1 MTTPPNSTSIKRA
14 WVESNCPSEAQCY
27 YCAQPLSDQTRWELA
42 RTDKALCN
50 NCLAPS
56 FATLP
61 AEIIRKITNYCSIE
75 DRCVLVRICKR
86 LYQLEN
92 SFILKDDINSLEPK
106 AVFSICSNYRNN
118 RAALTAM
125 KNAIAAGAD
134 LSKSQLRLSW
144 IPLMQEFHIMR
155 MLPIHIA
162 AAYGQDLIIEELLA
176 HGVSVNAHGVSVNTP
191 SFSSF
196 NITPLELAIRGHQ
209 LQTVQL
215 LIELGASLEFGSGR
229 TALHEAATAGSEKL
243 VSLFLKKGLDIKAWD
258 GSDPCPISY
267 ALLSPNDSWRTMIP
281 YLLQHGAKIYQ
292 RHISFAFINTSP
304 EAATFLHQLGF
315 ESALPLPYSVP
326 ASQDIQMSSRVLAT
340 LSSHCT
346 FGTVSFEDLP
356 QILQLFEIAR
366 PLDEQWIPSSICQKL
381 ILRKLMGAISQIL
394 VLSCNG
400 ITKVLGVQL
409 ELSKLESLRYKRLLD
424 QVVIATKRSIVAI
437 EDLEAISIV
446 AWQLSEGDNLASNRT
461 RGHTLQLGNQDD
473 SAEHLLKMVS
483 EADCVS
489 FKEPWSPSLRSQY
502 YFRMEATRQVFEIHS
517 ESERVALLSHLS
529 GSGYRSP
536 LGLPSGTAFKSRGLV
551 EVHGVVHESAIAAI
565 EKLLEE
571 V

>member
-92 SFILKDDINSLEPK
+92 ERILKDDINSLEPK

-281 YLLQHGAKIYQ
+281 YLLQHGAKICQ

-304 EAATFLHQLGF
+304 EAATFLHQLRF
-315 ESALPLPYSVP
+315 ERALPLSYSVP

-346 FGTVSFEDLP
+346 FGTVCKSLILQGKIELIPKHLFTRDIIPWGLLDRRVEEVTSGSIQSAFEDLP

-366 PLDEQWIPSSICQKL
+366 PLDEQWVSNYIPRSFTKL
-381 ILRKLMGAISQIL
+381 VDALSDGFTLDMFGVSQL
-394 VLSCNG
+394 L
-400 ITKVLGVQL
+400 
-409 ELSKLESLRYKRLLD
+409 YKRPF
-424 QVVIATKRSIVAI
+424 
-437 EDLEAISIV
+437 EFE
-446 AWQLSEGDNLASNRT
+446 NLR
-461 RGHTLQLGNQDD
+461 
-473 SAEHLLKMVS
+473 
-483 EADCVS
+483 
-489 FKEPWSPSLRSQY
+489 
-502 YFRMEATRQVFEIHS
+502 EINLHN
-517 ESERVALLSHLS
+517 
-529 GSGYRSP
+529 
-536 LGLPSGTAFKSRGLV
+536 
-551 EVHGVVHESAIAAI
+551 
-565 EKLLEE
+565 
-571 V
+571 